1 MTVYIVTSGTY
12 SDYSVV
18 TACETEEQAKL
29 YCAIHENSLDD
40 PTILELET
48 EKMDNSS
55 TPVLMYW
62 IVRITRDGRI
72 LYKQSR
78 YTTKNR
84 SSVTSKGRDLW
95 RNITVYE
102 VCFTVAEGKG
112 DDVIDK
118 IARDRLAKYKYQ
130 KLVDEMEELKT
141 HMIDETE

>member
-1 MTVYIVTSGTY
+1 MTVYIVTSGEY

-18 TACETEEQAKL
+18 TACETEEQAKR
-29 YCAIHENSLDD
+29 YCAIHEDSLDC
-40 PTILELET
+40 PEILELET
-48 EKMDNSS
+48 EKMDNPT
-55 TPVLMYW
+55 TPVMMYW
-62 IVRITRDGRI
+62 RVNISSDGKI
-72 LYKQSR
+72 LHKESR
-78 YTTKNR
+78 YTVKNR
-84 SSVTSKGRDLW
+84 SSVTCKGRDGW

-141 HMIDETE
+141 HMINDTE